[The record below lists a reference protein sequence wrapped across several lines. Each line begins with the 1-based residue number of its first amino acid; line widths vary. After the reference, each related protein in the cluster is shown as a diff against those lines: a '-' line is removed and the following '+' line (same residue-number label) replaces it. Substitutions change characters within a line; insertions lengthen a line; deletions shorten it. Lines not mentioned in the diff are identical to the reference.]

1 MNKSFLKFLTDF
13 GPLVIFFYYYYDSGK
28 DLKIAIPPFI
38 IATIIALTVMWF
50 LEKRIPKVPL
60 LSGVLITF
68 FGGLT
73 IYFDNPVFIYIKP
86 TIINIFFGLA
96 LLFGK
101 FFTEEPILKKIM
113 GKSLSL
119 NDDGWKILN
128 RRWMYFFFSLAILNE
143 LVWRTQTE
151 EFWVNFKVWGL
162 LPITIL
168 FTAFQ
173 VSLVNRYKKN
183 E

>member
-1 MNKSFLKFLTDF
+1 MLSVFGARKTVTKYSEKHRIF
-13 GPLVIFFYYYYDSGK
+13 GP
-28 DLKIAIPPFI
+28 
-38 IATIIALTVMWF
+38 
-50 LEKRIPKVPL
+50 E
-60 LSGVLITF
+60 
-68 FGGLT
+68 
-73 IYFDNPVFIYIKP
+73 
-86 TIINIFFGLA
+86 
-96 LLFGK
+96 
-101 FFTEEPILKKIM
+101 
-113 GKSLSL
+113 
-119 NDDGWKILN
+119 N
-128 RRWMYFFFSLAILNE
+128 RAILNE